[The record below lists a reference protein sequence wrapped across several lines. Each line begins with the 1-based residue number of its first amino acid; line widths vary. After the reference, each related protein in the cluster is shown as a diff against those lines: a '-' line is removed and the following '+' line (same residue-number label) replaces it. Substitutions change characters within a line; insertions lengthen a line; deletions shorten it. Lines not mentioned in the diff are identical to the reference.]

1 MTDHKP
7 AFQEDSVQSL
17 FQELRERVRE
27 EGTDTYGEFKELVQ
41 ELLQEKLNEGVFDV
55 NEDLQTIESDLVGR
69 WPEIEATISR

>member
-1 MTDHKP
+1 MKDRKP
-7 AFQEDSVQSL
+7 AFHEDSVQSL

-55 NEDLQTIESDLVGR
+55 NEDLQTIESDLESR
-69 WPEIEATISR
+69 WPEIEATIVR